1 VKGLFYEP
9 APNKPRRAACN
20 AEKSPAETDRSS
32 QGYGIQFFGEACSR
46 AYYAAFH
53 AISAVLAHHG
63 LSFSSHAQTLAAFN
77 REFVKTAVFPADT
90 FRKLQRLFED
100 RQLADYDWT
109 REVDKQTAQKDLDD
123 AQWLV
128 DACAKYLE
136 KTLGQP
142 L

>member
-1 VKGLFYEP
+1 M
-9 APNKPRRAACN
+9 NQRRT
-20 AEKSPAETDRSS
+20 SPDALRAMLKKAQQKLTTARKDMEFS
-32 QGYGIQFFGEACSR
+32 FFGEACSR

-77 REFVKTAVFPADT
+77 REFIKTAVFPADT

-128 DACAKYLE
+128 DASVEHLE
-136 KTLGQP
+136 KTLGQS
-142 L
+142 LRDNL

>member
-1 VKGLFYEP
+1 M
-9 APNKPRRAACN
+9 NQRRA
-20 AEKSPAETDRSS
+20 SPDALRAMLKKAQQKLAAAYKDMES
-32 QGYGIQFFGEACSR
+32 GFFGEACSR

-53 AISAVLAHHG
+53 AVSAVLAHHG

-77 REFVKTAVFPADT
+77 REFIKTAVFPPNT

-100 RQLADYDWT
+100 RQTADYDWT

-123 AQWLV
+123 TQWLV

-136 KTLGQP
+136 KALGQS
-142 L
+142 LRDNG